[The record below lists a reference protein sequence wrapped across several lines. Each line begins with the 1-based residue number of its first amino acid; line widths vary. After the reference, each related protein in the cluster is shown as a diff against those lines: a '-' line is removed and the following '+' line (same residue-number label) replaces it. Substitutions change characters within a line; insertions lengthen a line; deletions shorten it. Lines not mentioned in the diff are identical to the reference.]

1 MNGLLKKHQ
10 RTYMKY
16 ISLKKILIPALLLVS
31 MQSFSQSLTPLV
43 VGTVNRK
50 DSIVIYYDVTINA
63 GAGTTVTNQG
73 AVSGSNFTGFNT
85 NDPDTGPAGDPTIT
99 QLNMYPLPVRLLQLK
114 AIVRNGAIQVSWNV
128 NNEENMVKYEVEK
141 SINGRTF
148 GKIGEAA
155 ALNSGRAT
163 NYSFIDQSPNSG
175 VNYYRL
181 RLIDVNRAPEYS
193 LIVRVDMDGG
203 NDNIRIFPNPVVHQ
217 TFTLQ
222 LSNMQKGNYELL
234 IYNGI
239 GQIAWRQTIY
249 HDGGSTTKNI
259 SLPAQLSKG
268 IYNVQLKSGKTLFNQ
283 SLMIQ

>member
-1 MNGLLKKHQ
+1 
-10 RTYMKY
+10 MKY
-16 ISLKKILIPALLLVS
+16 IPLKKILVLALLLVS
-31 MQSFSQSLTPLV
+31 IQSISQSLTPLV
-43 VGTVNRK
+43 VGTVHKK
-50 DSIVIYYDVTINA
+50 DSVVIYYDVTINTGA
-63 GAGTTVTNQG
+63 GATVTNQG

-114 AIVRNGAIQVSWNV
+114 AVVRNGAILVSWNV

-148 GKIGEAA
+148 GKIGEVA
-155 ALNSGRAT
+155 ALNSGTAT
-163 NYSFIDQSPNSG
+163 SYSFIDQSPGSG

-181 RLIDVNRAPEYS
+181 RLIDLNSAAKYS
-193 LIVRVDMDGG
+193 LVVRVDMDGSNNG
-203 NDNIRIFPNPVVHQ
+203 IRIYPNPTVNQ

-234 IYNGI
+234 VYNGI

-259 SLPAQLSKG
+259 TMPSQLSKG
-268 IYNVQLKSGKTLFNQ
+268 IYNVQLKSDKTLFNQ
-283 SLMIQ
+283 SLLIQ